1 MSNEFKPG
9 VTVKNA
15 PSQENVEDGAVSKV
29 EEREFSEKET
39 ANQMRMHEEDFIQ
52 GLIDAAGYT
61 QEEHQIIEIARRDTK
76 TGDSRVYF
84 RFSIRPLSEREYEK
98 CKKKNTK
105 YVRNKRI
112 GMSMPSDTDN
122 VKYRDMLIYE
132 ATIPEDREKLWDNKK
147 VWDAMRNNGLQIMN
161 GLDVIEYS
169 LIAGEKEKIV
179 EQIDRISGFED
190 DSLEEVT
197 KN

>member
-1 MSNEFKPG
+1 MK
-9 VTVKNA
+9 
-15 PSQENVEDGAVSKV
+15 
-29 EEREFSEKET
+29 
-39 ANQMRMHEEDFIQ
+39 
-52 GLIDAAGYT
+52 
-61 QEEHQIIEIARRDTK
+61 
-76 TGDSRVYF
+76 
-84 RFSIRPLSEREYEK
+84 
-98 CKKKNTK
+98 
-105 YVRNKRI
+105 
-112 GMSMPSDTDN
+112 MPEDTDS

>member
-9 VTVKNA
+9 VAVKAASPKGNA
-15 PSQENVEDGAVSKV
+15 GTADASNI

-39 ANQMRMHEEDFIQ
+39 ANQMKMHEEDFIQ

-61 QEEHQIIEIARRDTK
+61 QEEHQIIEIARKDPI
-76 TGDSRVYF
+76 TGESRVYF
-84 RFSIRPLSEREYEK
+84 QFSIHPLSEGEYEK
-98 CKKKNTK
+98 CRKKNTK
-105 YVRNKRI
+105 YVRNKKI
-112 GMSMPSDTDN
+112 GMNMPSDTDN
-122 VKYRDMLIYE
+122 VKYRAMLIYE

-147 VWDAMRNNGLQIMN
+147 VWDAMRGSGMQIMN

-169 LIAGEKEKIV
+169 LMAGEKDKII

-190 DSLEEVT
+190 DNLEEVT

>member
-15 PSQENVEDGAVSKV
+15 PSLENGAVSNA
-29 EEREFSEKET
+29 EEREFSDKET
-39 ANQMRMHEEDFIQ
+39 ANQMRQHEEDFIQ

-61 QEEHQIIEIARRDTK
+61 QEEHKIIEIARK
-76 TGDSRVYF
+76 GKVYF
-84 RFSIRPLSEREYEK
+84 QFRIRPLSENEYEK
-98 CKKKNTK
+98 CRKKNTK
-105 YVRNKRI
+105 YVRNKKL
-112 GMSMPSDTDN
+112 GMKMPEDTDS

>member
-15 PSQENVEDGAVSKV
+15 PSPENGAVSNA

-39 ANQMRMHEEDFIQ
+39 ANQMRQHEEDFIQ
-52 GLIDAAGYT
+52 GLIDASGYT
-61 QEEHQIIEIARRDTK
+61 QEEHKIIEIARK
-76 TGDSRVYF
+76 GKVYF
-84 RFSIRPLSEREYEK
+84 QFSIRPLSE
-98 CKKKNTK
+98 N
-105 YVRNKRI
+105 
-112 GMSMPSDTDN
+112 
-122 VKYRDMLIYE
+122 
-132 ATIPEDREKLWDNKK
+132 EKLWDNKK